1 MTYQPN
7 YTGFKLNMLV
17 SLIILEF
24 FEELKIPKL
33 KVKWPNDI
41 LSDGK
46 KISGILIETALK
58 SNNVNDYIIGIGLNI
73 NQNNFDNIDN
83 GNSIKNI
90 TGFNYDL
97 NHLTTRLINFFED
110 LDIRF
115 NQNSI
120 DYIKSSYIN
129 NLYGNNSILKF
140 ASDQKEFNGKIID
153 IISENKIKLLVNDNE
168 IVFNSGDLKLIF

>member
-1 MTYQPN
+1 M
-7 YTGFKLNMLV
+7 
-17 SLIILEF
+17 
-24 FEELKIPKL
+24 
-33 KVKWPNDI
+33 
-41 LSDGK
+41 
-46 KISGILIETALK
+46 A
-58 SNNVNDYIIGIGLNI
+58 
-73 NQNNFDNIDN
+73 
-83 GNSIKNI
+83 
-90 TGFNYDL
+90 
-97 NHLTTRLINFFED
+97 TRLINFFED

-140 ASDQKEFNGKIID
+140 ESDQKEFNGKIID

>member
-1 MTYQPN
+1 MA
-7 YTGFKLNMLV
+7 
-17 SLIILEF
+17 IIMEQ
-24 FEELKIPKL
+24 
-33 KVKWPNDI
+33 D
-41 LSDGK
+41 
-46 KISGILIETALK
+46 A
-58 SNNVNDYIIGIGLNI
+58 
-73 NQNNFDNIDN
+73 
-83 GNSIKNI
+83 NSIKNI
-90 TGFNYDL
+90 SGVDYDL

-120 DYIKSSYIN
+120 DDIKSSYIN